1 MKPINWIGML
11 LIVLNAL
18 ALAYQGINYTRE
30 KKGLDVG
37 QAHITAE
44 THEQV
49 PISPILG
56 GLRIDRRDLPAGYAG
71 EEEVI
76 ARIQDWAFQ
85 RVHATNG

>member
-30 KKGLDVG
+30 KKVLDVG
-37 QAHITAE
+37 QAHLTAE

-49 PISPILG
+49 PISQSWKGFALTG
-56 GLRIDRRDLPAGYAG
+56 GIVLLVMR
-71 EEEVI
+71 
-76 ARIQDWAFQ
+76 ARKKS
-85 RVHATNG
+85 